1 MQQVVRW
8 LIYCGVADTQ
18 KGIARRAGYNE
29 TVFSAVLNGSTPL
42 SYRFV
47 QRVCALDHRLLPDW
61 VMSGDGEML
70 RKPRGASRL
79 AAGRPE
85 RSIPFYTELPVS
97 AGEQDAPP
105 YDDQADYVYIPGVR
119 ADAFFPVSGCSMQPT
134 VYPGDLVGVVSLD
147 SFDRIDPEGIY
158 MVITRDNERML
169 KHILPTTPDDPEIV
183 LSSDNP
189 NYPPFRRLK
198 EDILK
203 VFRVVYVGRMM

>member
-18 KGIARRAGYNE
+18 KGIAQRAGYNE

-61 VMSGDGEML
+61 VMTGHGEML
-70 RKPRGASRL
+70 RLSRNASRRDH
-79 AAGRPE
+79 GRPE
-85 RSIPFYTELPVS
+85 RSIPYYPELPVS
-97 AGEQDAPP
+97 CGAVDAPP
-105 YDDQADYVYIPGVR
+105 YDDEVDYVHIPGVH
-119 ADAFFPVSGCSMQPT
+119 AEAFFTVSGCSMQPT
-134 VYPGDLVGVVSLD
+134 VYPGDLIGVVSMD
-147 SFDRIDPEGIY
+147 GMERIDPECIY
-158 MVITRDNERML
+158 MIITRENERML
-169 KHILPTTPDDPEIV
+169 KHILPTSPDDPEIT

-198 EDILK
+198 DEIYK
-203 VFRVVYVGRMM
+203 IFRVVYVGRMM